1 MQTQKPTEQK
11 SEQSSG
17 RANNNLKNIPA
28 SQKPVTKKNTVRT
41 TEYKKMIEICLSEP
55 DSVTRDEFIAFQS
68 AMGYGQTVRLI
79 EEGKRRKM
87 AEKGE
92 KKDQEPTSTVGK
104 PKQKVDTLKTAKNEV
119 KNNNEI
125 KTEQNKVTTE
135 KSLTKTI
142 LDTAKSKINEPATES
157 KVAAQTTAKT
167 VTQTAVKAATQAAPK
182 TAIQPAAKTTAQV
195 APKTAVQT
203 AAKTIAQAVPKATV
217 QTAAKAVEQAEP
229 KAALQTTAKI
239 AAQAAPKAA
248 LQTVA
253 KAAALAASKSTVQK
267 TANMAAQAMPKSVTQ
282 LAQKA
287 VQTAVN
293 AEQQVGPK
301 EELKEK
307 APGKAVPEAAL
318 PSTAKKAEQTASKSA
333 VETTSRASTQASSK
347 NQTNKSSD
355 KQNTPQ
361 KGKEKSSEGSKAVP
375 SKLEGGSALGKG
387 EGGVKGP
394 SAQKINESLKPK
406 REVKPAPKIT
416 GEDPGKILSQLGSAD
431 ATQVVNTFSEANAA
445 SKGAFDKEKDKAQ
458 KLLPEIPT
466 PTGLE
471 PVNKQGNIDKKQS
484 PIKHKMLSAFKA
496 VKAGGKAQEG
506 NIQDF
511 NLPERDDLDADD
523 VMKEAK
529 ACTEN
534 PPEIGM
540 AGEADPSQIEGFESE
555 ASESVENS
563 KQTEV
568 EQIKKE
574 FGENNIAPLI
584 DNTIL
589 KAKETIRAAAPKKLD
604 IKKMAPVKPEV
615 ASRVDPSVNDTLQN
629 YMNQQT
635 GEYEKGKAEYDAGV
649 ETEKATADEK
659 IEGHK
664 AEAKEKQQL
673 EQEKAKAD
681 VAGYRD
687 QWQSEVDQATAEYDN
702 EANTEVEG
710 KRKEVGDIK
719 DQKDGEVKSTLKTA
733 EKDAEKEC
741 DSAKKDAD
749 EKEKEG
755 KKEEKSWLGKAWD
768 WVKDKAEKL
777 ADGIKKAINGIF
789 NALRS
794 LVKTIFEKA
803 KQAALAL
810 IEAGRK
816 LIVDCIKGLGELL
829 KKLVKKL
836 LEKFPAIAEKICAL
850 IDKAVSF
857 AVAAVNKIA
866 DGLKKAVTFVLDTM
880 AKGLDNLFAGLQKLY
895 NGIMDGLKKFL
906 SMDFMEILKIALE
919 AAMIAAEIAA
929 AFASMGGSVLAQIVK
944 WIATTLP
951 SLISKA
957 RAIIGFV
964 DTIRS
969 IKFSDI
975 KEMLSPSGIADFLV
989 KGLFGELKALDGAE
1003 GEKGEKEE
1011 AEPAG
1016 GGAEKGLV
1024 KILNTLTKVFNKIK
1038 GVYGKVAGA
1047 INKVL
1052 PVINITNKKWFDPF
1066 SMVYAGVAKVIE
1078 VAQNPAQALGEGVGN
1093 LKAAAGNFF
1102 GGIKTKVT
1110 SVAVDIKEKVAIL
1123 GKPAELLKLILNKG
1137 VDMVLNF
1144 IIMNPPS
1151 ALLKAVFKLI
1161 EAVAGKSLV
1170 ELIRQTIPFA
1180 DKLLNSIAESGPVQ
1194 AIASPLQEPISKV
1207 SGAVDDVTSGV
1218 TGIVDDAE
1226 QKAMS
1231 AFGSGEKL
1239 ISGFIGGGKG
1249 GSSKGGNKAGGG
1261 KGGGGD
1267 FFGTLKSGIHTRL
1280 VSLGE
1285 ANLKTKGKALVKA
1298 GVDKGKDLAKK
1309 GLDKGKQVVV
1319 DAAGKIKQMLTP
1331 KVKFKLGNEDHELWV
1346 ESGKNKNV
1354 VMMASEHAGDINSK
1368 LDSNT
1373 LKQVKSS
1380 ISEAEQTSADKI
1392 TKKQAEKIASGAEAA
1407 YENRHKDDIQRIA
1420 EIVVEF
1426 KRNPKHDAVE
1436 FERQL
1441 KGQENGLNSLT
1452 VYEFLKN
1459 RDRYIKEGRAPE
1471 GNAAQKAAREK
1482 AKLDKIDELR
1492 EKGLSRKE
1500 AEEEASKWL
1509 KGQAALHNPDQ
1520 IAGGNPT
1527 DITGM
1532 GDTRINSSLGS
1543 QWKNNASEFDKKV
1556 RNLTEKMTE
1565 AEKKVIKLN
1574 VKLKY

>member
-1 MQTQKPTEQK
+1 MQTQKPAEQK

-17 RANNNLKNIPA
+17 RVSNNLKNIPA

-41 TEYKKMIEICLSEP
+41 TEYKKMIEICLSDP

-68 AMGYGQTVRLI
+68 AMGYGQTVRLM

-92 KKDQEPTSTVGK
+92 KKGQEPTSAAGK
-104 PKQKVDTLKTAKNEV
+104 PKQKVDAVKTAKNET

-135 KSLTKTI
+135 KSLTKT
-142 LDTAKSKINEPATES
+142 LLATAKPKVSETAAES

-167 VTQTAVKAATQAAPK
+167 
-182 TAIQPAAKTTAQV
+182 AIQS

-203 AAKTIAQAVPKATV
+203 AAKVATQVALKTAVQPAAKTAVQPAPKTAVQTVAKSAAQAAPKTAV
-217 QTAAKAVEQAEP
+217 QTATKSVEQAEP
-229 KAALQTTAKI
+229 KVALQTTAKM
-239 AAQAAPKAA
+239 AAQATPKVA
-248 LQTVA
+248 LQTTA
-253 KAAALAASKSTVQK
+253 KAAALAASKSAVQK
-267 TANMAAQAMPKSVTQ
+267 TANSAAQAMPKSVTQ
-282 LAQKA
+282 AAQKV

-333 VETTSRASTQASSK
+333 VETTSRASVQTTQTSSK

-361 KGKEKSSEGSKAVP
+361 KGKEKSSEGKKAAP

-394 SAQKINESLKPK
+394 SAQKINDSLKPK

-540 AGEADPSQIEGFESE
+540 TGEADPSQIEGFESE

-589 KAKETIRAAAPKKLD
+589 KAKESIRAAAPKKLD

-649 ETEKATADEK
+649 EAEKATADEK
-659 IEGHK
+659 IESHK

-681 VAGYRD
+681 VSGYRD
-687 QWQSEVDQATAEYDN
+687 QWQSEVDQATSEYDT

-719 DQKDGEVKSTLKTA
+719 DQKDGEVKSTLETA

-755 KKEEKSWLGKAWD
+755 EKKKKSFWEDPLGAIGDGLKAI
-768 WVKDKAEKL
+768 

-789 NALRS
+789 NALRG

-850 IDKAVSF
+850 IDKAVSV
-857 AVAAVNKIA
+857 AVEAVNKIA

-906 SMDFMEILKIALE
+906 SMDFMEILRIALE
-919 AAMIAAEIAA
+919 AAQIAAEIAL
-929 AFASMGGSVLAQIVK
+929 AFATGGGSVLLQIVK
-944 WIATTLP
+944 WLATTLP
-951 SLISKA
+951 GLISKA

-989 KGLFGELKALDGAE
+989 KGIFGELKALPGAE
-1003 GEKGEKEE
+1003 GEKDEKEG

-1078 VAQNPAQALGEGVGN
+1078 VVQNPAQALGEGVGN

-1102 GGIKTKVT
+1102 GGIKTKIT
-1110 SVAVDIKEKVAIL
+1110 GVAGDIKEKVAIL

-1180 DKLLNSIAESGPVQ
+1180 DSLLNKIAESGPVQ

-1207 SGAVDDVTSGV
+1207 SGAIDNVTSGV

-1261 KGGGGD
+1261 KGGGD

-1285 ANLKTKGKALVKA
+1285 ANLKTKGKAMLNK
-1298 GVDKGKDLAKK
+1298 GLQKGKDIAKK

-1354 VMMASEHAGDINSK
+1354 VMMASENAGDIKSK

-1380 ISEAEQTSADKI
+1380 INEAEQTSADKI

-1407 YENRHKDDIQRIA
+1407 YKGQSEADHFEDTYKLKPDSSYEANGYKYKTDSQGRIKSA
-1420 EIVVEF
+1420 EGTL
-1426 KRNPKHDAVE
+1426 RNIKKEDR
-1436 FERQL
+1436 ERNKQHQL
-1441 KGQENGLNSLT
+1441 K
-1452 VYEFLKN
+1452 
-1459 RDRYIKEGRAPE
+1459 
-1471 GNAAQKAAREK
+1471 
-1482 AKLDKIDELR
+1482 
-1492 EKGLSRKE
+1492 
-1500 AEEEASKWL
+1500 
-1509 KGQAALHNPDQ
+1509 
-1520 IAGGNPT
+1520 AGGTSRQSKDQGGHLIATRFGGSALIDNIVAMNGNVNVSAYKILENSWATAIDGGATVFVKIKPKYSGDSSRPDSFEIEQT
-1527 DITGM
+1527 IDGITQ
-1532 GDTRINSSLGS
+1532 SFSLDNIKGAKAS
-1543 QWKNNASEFDKKV
+1543 Q
-1556 RNLTEKMTE
+1556 
-1565 AEKKVIKLN
+1565 
-1574 VKLKY
+1574 